1 MAERRTNKDG
11 VAGHA
16 DGSAG
21 FTLIEVIIASSMMI
35 VLVVGVLSAFS
46 YATNINRANNIRS
59 QALTI
64 LQNEAEYY
72 RGLRF
77 KRSSTPDAALNA
89 GTYQLGNKLSGD
101 GTNFSVVVKIE
112 NLSNTPGG
120 AAPSDATV
128 TLKRITIE
136 AEQVGGQGT
145 WFGGKTDLKILR
157 VKAN

>member
-1 MAERRTNKDG
+1 MRPGGRSD
-11 VAGHA
+11 
-16 DGSAG
+16 G

-72 RGLRF
+72 RSLRF
-77 KRSSTPDAALNA
+77 KRSSTPDPALDARVNHS
-89 GTYQLGNKLSGD
+89 LGIKKSGD
-101 GTNFSVVVKIE
+101 GTDFNVTVTIE
-112 NLSNTPGG
+112 NLPNTPGG
-120 AAPSDATV
+120 AAPSNAAV

-136 AEQVGGQGT
+136 AEQVGDKGT
-145 WFGGKTDLKILR
+145 WFGGKTNLSILR